1 MMAAEVEALE
11 RRQQTHLVEQGVL
24 EKMEAEPLAV
34 GQDVHHM
41 VPSAFELGESGR
53 RWWREPGNTRSHMRW
68 PSVWWWWKRWKSHNS

>member
-53 RWWREPGNTRSHMRW
+53 RW
-68 PSVWWWWKRWKSHNS
+68 